1 MVTRR
6 TFLRALGAGLLLY
19 PSRNASAFW
28 KGERE
33 LKMYNSHTDE
43 FLNIQYCSSGIYD
56 PTSIDKINYFLRC
69 HYTNKIKKID
79 LGVLDLLCDIKDR
92 IGKEKTVE
100 IISGYRS
107 PYYNRLL
114 VNQGRNVS
122 RKSLHIQGQAIDFK
136 IRGISNRK
144 LARIAKSFQSGGV
157 GTYPEFVHIDVGR
170 VRSW

>member
-6 TFLRALGAGLLLY
+6 TFLQALSVGLLLY
-19 PSRNASAFW
+19 PSRNASGFW
-28 KGERE
+28 KRERE

-56 PTSIDKINYFLRC
+56 PASIDKINYFLRC

-92 IGKEKTVE
+92 VGREKTIE

-107 PYYNRLL
+107 PLYNRLL
-114 VNQGRNVS
+114 LRRGRNVS
-122 RKSLHIQGQAIDFK
+122 RRSLHIKGQAIDFK
-136 IRGISNRK
+136 IRGMSNRR
-144 LARIAKSFQSGGV
+144 LARIAKSFKSGGV

-170 VRSW
+170 VRYW